1 MNSTLLTNESKTQTT
16 DTSNS
21 QNDVLD
27 ELYAVELA
35 YVGGGMANVAF
46 M

>member
-1 MNSTLLTNESKTQTT
+1 MNSTLLENAVETT
-16 DTSNS
+16 VAQSS
-21 QNDVLD
+21 EAPS
-27 ELYAVELA
+27 ELSELHAVELA